1 MNSDRDFAEP
11 SNSQRDKAMNQFE
24 IPESSRGVN
33 EDAWA
38 GSSMDVSAGT
48 LPGFSSDNLGS
59 MSVSY
64 PQFFEKRGEKFK
76 KYEHFSLYKD
86 NLLSFDTF

>member
-1 MNSDRDFAEP
+1 MLNHQTIDRISHEP
-11 SNSQRDKAMNQFE
+11 IR

-33 EDAWA
+33 EDAQA
-38 GSSMDVSAGT
+38 GASMDVSAGT
-48 LPGFSSDNLGS
+48 LPGFSSGNLGS

-76 KYEHFSLYKD
+76 KYEHFSLYTD
-86 NLLSFDTF
+86 ILLSLNAF

>member
-1 MNSDRDFAEP
+1 
-11 SNSQRDKAMNQFE
+11 
-24 IPESSRGVN
+24 
-33 EDAWA
+33 
-38 GSSMDVSAGT
+38 MDVSAGT

-76 KYEHFSLYKD
+76 KYEHVNLYTD
-86 NLLSFDTF
+86 NLLSFNTF